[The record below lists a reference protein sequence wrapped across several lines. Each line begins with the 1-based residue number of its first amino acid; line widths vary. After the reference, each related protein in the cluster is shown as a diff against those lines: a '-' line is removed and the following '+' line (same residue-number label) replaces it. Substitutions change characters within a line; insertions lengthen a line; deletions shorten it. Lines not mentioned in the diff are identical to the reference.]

1 MLNFQDLPDE
11 LILKILSY
19 AETKD
24 LINCGQVSK
33 KIRRIS
39 QDATLWETANLE
51 KKIVN
56 TELIQMILR
65 KGCRVLNLHQST
77 ILGSLSSI
85 SRSGLRRGL
94 LIPKSQLRVLK
105 LSRPECNTN
114 CNCDSDTDNYKLI
127 TDSDTDTSLTNT
139 SRDDCDE
146 NTDVLE
152 DLLFSCS
159 SLQQL
164 EIKDVLLTNEMAE
177 SICKNGKTLQI
188 LNLNSSDLFFSEYS
202 EGSEDSEESED
213 LEDSEDSE
221 DWEDYNYLQ
230 EIFKCCQELKE
241 VGLANVNY
249 GNGITEDDDLEFL
262 FKNIP
267 PNVEKLNLRGTLISD
282 NQVETLLNRCN
293 KIKTLSLEATWIT
306 DDSFSSIRQCLNHT
320 LEELSLGPFD
330 EISDPGFLEL
340 KSMPRLKILKL
351 YYKGKYYN
359 KDDGEVIQR
368 NLRQ

>member
-1 MLNFQDLPDE
+1 MFNFQDLPDE

-51 KKIVN
+51 KKIVK

-152 DLLFSCS
+152 DLLFSCC
-159 SLQQL
+159 SLQHL
-164 EIKDVLLTNEMAE
+164 EMEDVLLTTKMAE
-177 SICKNGKTLQI
+177 SICKNSKTL
-188 LNLNSSDLFFSEYS
+188 
-202 EGSEDSEESED
+202 
-213 LEDSEDSE
+213 
-221 DWEDYNYLQ
+221 
-230 EIFKCCQELKE
+230 
-241 VGLANVNY
+241 
-249 GNGITEDDDLEFL
+249 
-262 FKNIP
+262 
-267 PNVEKLNLRGTLISD
+267 
-282 NQVETLLNRCN
+282 
-293 KIKTLSLEATWIT
+293 
-306 DDSFSSIRQCLNHT
+306 
-320 LEELSLGPFD
+320 
-330 EISDPGFLEL
+330 
-340 KSMPRLKILKL
+340 
-351 YYKGKYYN
+351 
-359 KDDGEVIQR
+359 
-368 NLRQ
+368 

>member
-1 MLNFQDLPDE
+1 LATGTE
-11 LILKILSY
+11 
-19 AETKD
+19 ET
-24 LINCGQVSK
+24 
-33 KIRRIS
+33 
-39 QDATLWETANLE
+39 EE
-51 KKIVN
+51 
-56 TELIQMILR
+56 
-65 KGCRVLNLHQST
+65 
-77 ILGSLSSI
+77 
-85 SRSGLRRGL
+85 
-94 LIPKSQLRVLK
+94 
-105 LSRPECNTN
+105 
-114 CNCDSDTDNYKLI
+114 
-127 TDSDTDTSLTNT
+127 
-139 SRDDCDE
+139 
-146 NTDVLE
+146 
-152 DLLFSCS
+152 
-159 SLQQL
+159 
-164 EIKDVLLTNEMAE
+164 
-177 SICKNGKTLQI
+177 
-188 LNLNSSDLFFSEYS
+188 
-202 EGSEDSEESED
+202 SEESEES
-213 LEDSEDSE
+213 EDSEDSE

-306 DDSFSSIRQCLNHT
+306 DDSLSSIRQCLNHT

-351 YYKGKYYN
+351 YYKEKYYN